1 MVCPWDSPGKNT
13 GVGCH
18 SLLQGNLP
26 NPGIKPRSP
35 ALQADSLPSEPPGK
49 PLINGG
55 KGSYSDYMEFCLPEL
70 EGIRFTFTWGLCFLR
85 VHLCLRKIRHPRFEA
100 ENPCAFPPKEQWLE
114 VPHSLCAHTHMCTRP
129 LTHSGPPAG
138 RSDCCC
144 PRHFGPRTG
153 RCPRGGLGR
162 HLGHS
167 GAAGSPQG
175 AE

>member
-13 GVGCH
+13 GVGGH

-26 NPGIKPRSP
+26 NPGIKPGSP
-35 ALQADSLPSEPPGK
+35 ALQADSLPSEAPGK

-55 KGSYSDYMEFCLPEL
+55 KGGYSDYMEHCLPEL
-70 EGIRFTFTWGLCFLR
+70 EGIRFTFMWDLCFLR
-85 VHLCLRKIRHPRFEA
+85 VHLCLRKITHPRFETGS
-100 ENPCAFPPKEQWLE
+100 PCAFPPKEQWLE
-114 VPHSLCAHTHMCTRP
+114 VLHPLCVHTHTCTPP

-144 PRHFGPRTG
+144 PRHFGPYTG

-167 GAAGSPQG
+167 GAVGSPQS
-175 AE
+175 AA